1 MVEKFRLSSRRE
13 ADVVIISIF
22 GYVEGSGGSELKQF
36 CDKALEEGVRHFI
49 IDFRGTELISSPGVA
64 ALLDV
69 SNHAVDDFDS
79 RMVCYGL
86 DQHHNAVL
94 EMSGFFFLVQQA
106 ADEKTALQAVHE

>member
-1 MVEKFRLSSRRE
+1 MVDKFRLTSRRE
-13 ADVVIISIF
+13 GDVVIVAVF
-22 GYVEGSGGSELKQF
+22 GYIEGSGGSELKQF
-36 CDKALEEGVRHFI
+36 VDKALEEGIRHFI
-49 IDFRGTELISSPGVA
+49 IDFRGAELISSPGVA